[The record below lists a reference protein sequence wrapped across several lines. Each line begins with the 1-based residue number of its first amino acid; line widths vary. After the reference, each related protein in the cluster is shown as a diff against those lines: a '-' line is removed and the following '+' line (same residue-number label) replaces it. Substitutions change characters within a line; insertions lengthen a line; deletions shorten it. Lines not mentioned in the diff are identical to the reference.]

1 MSPPRLYHLLPSR
14 STRVLWML
22 EEIGAPYELE
32 VMQGPDRQTDAHRE
46 RHPLGRVPVIEDDG
60 AFLIE
65 SAAIVLSLADRH
77 PEAGLNYTL
86 GTRERELVYQ
96 WILFAVT
103 EIDPYVVSARDER
116 ESDPER
122 SAQAAER
129 AAKAV
134 AVVERDLGSREFI
147 VGDRLTAADIVLG
160 AILAFARRQGIVEDS
175 PNVERYL
182 DALAARPAWIRS
194 YEPRT

>member
-1 MSPPRLYHLLPSR
+1 MTPPRLYHVQPSR

-22 EEIGAPYELE
+22 EEIGAPFELE
-32 VMQGPDRQTDAHRE
+32 TMHPPDRRSGEHLA
-46 RHPLGRVPVIEDDG
+46 RHPLGRVPVLEDDG
-60 AFLIE
+60 VFLFE

-77 PEAGLNYTL
+77 PEAGLNYPL

-103 EIDPYVVSARDER
+103 EIDPYVVAARDER
-116 ESDPER
+116 ERAPER
-122 SAQAAER
+122 SAEAAARAAE
-129 AAKAV
+129 AV
-134 AVVERDLGSREFI
+134 AVVERNLGTRRHI

-160 AILAFARRQGIVEDS
+160 AILAFARRQEIIEDS

-182 DALAARPAWIRS
+182 DALAARPAWIRA